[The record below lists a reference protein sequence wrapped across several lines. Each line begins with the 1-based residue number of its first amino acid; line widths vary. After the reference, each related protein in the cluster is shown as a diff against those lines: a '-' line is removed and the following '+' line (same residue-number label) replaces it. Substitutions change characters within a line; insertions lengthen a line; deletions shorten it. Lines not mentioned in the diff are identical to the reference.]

1 MKNHIGE
8 GFETGQIIP
17 QSGSYAVSHKPHLLK
32 REATLLKEHVFPACA
47 KCTVPVHFDLLHAI
61 QTESARDKFRLL
73 MHTAVN

>member
-1 MKNHIGE
+1 MKSHIRK

-17 QSGSYAVSHKPHLLK
+17 QSGSYAVSHKAHLLK

-47 KCTVPVHFDLLHAI
+47 KCKVPVHFDLLRAL

-73 MHTAVN
+73 MHTVN

>member
-1 MKNHIGE
+1 MKSHIRG

-17 QSGSYAVSHKPHLLK
+17 QSGSYAVSHKQHLLE

-47 KCTVPVHFDLLHAI
+47 KCGFPVHFNLLHAV

-73 MHTAVN
+73 MHTVN

>member
-1 MKNHIGE
+1 MKSHIGK

-32 REATLLKEHVFPACA
+32 PEATLLKEHVFPACA
-47 KCTVPVHFDLLHAI
+47 KCEIPVHFNLLHAS

-73 MHTAVN
+73 MHRVN